1 MTKFNQWADYEVGQR
16 SLLGDVLPLKT
27 DSYKIGHWK
36 MLPVGT
42 TNLYS
47 YGEPRGPGSHI
58 SDVVFFG
65 IQRILKKFLSK
76 KIKMAD
82 VMRAERFARRHLRPG
97 AFNFDG
103 WKYIVEKCDGYLPLS
118 VSAIPEGTVLS
129 PKNALYSIEATDP
142 NCAWVVSYFEPL
154 TLQVWYPTTVASLSY
169 SIRKMIGGFWKDTVD
184 ENRQDG
190 INFALHDFGYRGA
203 SSDESAGAGDSGHL
217 LNFMGTDTM
226 AGICVLYDYYG
237 LDEDD
242 DASMPAFSVY
252 ATEHTIMCSNSD
264 AANRNDYGAFEMAV
278 SLLESECQKNDGY
291 VIVSA
296 VIDTYDAFRAAKWVG
311 TDFAERIKNS
321 GGRFVVRPDSGDPTV
336 VPVQI
341 IELLLD
347 TCGYTINTKGFKV
360 LPDWIRVLQGD
371 GINYDSIKQILLNLR
386 AKGISAENIV
396 FGMGGAL
403 LQGPNRDTMKF
414 AQKAS
419 AVEVAG
425 EWIDVFKDPITDSGK
440 TSKKGRLTVV
450 NRGGE
455 IITIRKE
462 ELRES
467 DVELMREI
475 FRNGSLLI
483 DESFG
488 VIKDRVQKTL
498 L

>member
-1 MTKFNQWADYEVGQR
+1 MGKMNEWQDFQVGPQ

-27 DSYKIGHWK
+27 DSYKIPHWK
-36 MLPVGT
+36 MLPNGT
-42 TNLYS
+42 TNMYS
-47 YGEPRGPGSHI
+47 YGEARGAGLHI
-58 SDVVFFG
+58 PEVVFSG
-65 IQRILKKFLSK
+65 MQRILKKFFTK
-76 KIKMAD
+76 KITMSD
-82 VMRAERFARRHLRPG
+82 VVRANRFAQRHLRPG
-97 AFNFDG
+97 AFNFEG
-103 WKYIVEKCDGYLPLS
+103 WKYVVQQCDGYLPIS

-169 SIRKMIGGFWKDTVD
+169 AIRKMVGEFWQETVD
-184 ENRQDG
+184 DDRQDG
-190 INFALHDFGYRGA
+190 INFALHSFGYRGA
-203 SSDESAGAGDSGHL
+203 SSDESAGAGDAGHL

-237 LDEDD
+237 LDEEDD
-242 DASMPAFSVY
+242 SSMPAFSVL

-264 AANRNDYGAFEMAV
+264 AENRNDYGAFEMAV
-278 SLLESECQKNDGY
+278 SLLEKECAMNNGY

-296 VIDTYDAFRAAKWVG
+296 VIDTYDAFRAAKWIG

-341 IELLLD
+341 VELLLE
-347 TCGYTINTKGFKV
+347 TCGYTINSKGFKV

-371 GINYDSIKQILLNLR
+371 GVNYDSIKQILLTLR
-386 AKGISAENIV
+386 AKGISAENII

-403 LQGPNRDTMKF
+403 LQGPNRDTLKF

-419 AVEVAG
+419 AIEVNGA
-425 EWIDVFKDPITDSGK
+425 WKDVFKDPITDKGK

-450 NRGGE
+450 RRAGE

-462 ELRES
+462 ELRDMDE
-467 DVELMREI
+467 ELMREI
-475 FRNGSLLI
+475 FRNGVLLI
-483 DESFG
+483 DEKFTT
-488 VIKDRVQKTL
+488 IKARVQVTL
-498 L
+498 K